1 MFKKIIKFVL
11 NWIAVMSMFS
21 AIYCADGADV
31 FEKVTNAI
39 SDTSISYES
48 ELTKIE
54 SKKIEEALKS
64 IKG

>member
-1 MFKKIIKFVL
+1 MFKKIVKFVL
-11 NWIAVMSMFS
+11 NWITVMSMFS
-21 AIYCADGADV
+21 TIYCADGADV

-39 SDTSISYES
+39 SDKSISYES

-54 SKKIEEALKS
+54 SKKIEETLKS

>member
-11 NWIAVMSMFS
+11 NWITVMSMFS
-21 AIYCADGADV
+21 IAYCADGADA

-54 SKKIEEALKS
+54 SKKIEETLKS

>member
-1 MFKKIIKFVL
+1 MFKKIVKFVL
-11 NWIAVMSMFS
+11 NWITVMSMFS
-21 AIYCADGADV
+21 TIYFADGEDV

-39 SDTSISYES
+39 SDKSISYES

-54 SKKIEEALKS
+54 SKKIEETLKS